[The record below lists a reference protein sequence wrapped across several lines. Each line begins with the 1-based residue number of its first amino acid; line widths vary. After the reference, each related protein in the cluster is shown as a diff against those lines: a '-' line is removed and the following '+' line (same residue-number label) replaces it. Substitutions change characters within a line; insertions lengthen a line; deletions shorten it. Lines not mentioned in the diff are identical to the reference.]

1 MPRKKNAQE
10 TTAPTTYKVGRGGRK
25 GGGRGGR
32 KGKKTSENDQQ
43 KVSL

>member
-1 MPRKKNAQE
+1 MPRQKKPKDAA
-10 TTAPTTYKVGRGGRK
+10 APTTYRKGRGGRQ